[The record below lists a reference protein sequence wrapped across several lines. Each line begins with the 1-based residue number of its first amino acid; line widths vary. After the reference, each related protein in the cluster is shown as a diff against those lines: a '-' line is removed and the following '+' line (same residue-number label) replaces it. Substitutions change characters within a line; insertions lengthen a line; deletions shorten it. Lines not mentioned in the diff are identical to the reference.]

1 MEERS
6 SFLSLL
12 GVHERLRERFL
23 LHQERLLA
31 RDLDGAREQLRE
43 FDQALRRHIRA
54 EEEELLP
61 VYARAGS
68 IPGGPAVLFTGEH
81 RKMEQFVERFARML
95 DGVGENPGES
105 VRGILRTFDEQ
116 ATFKHLMAHHDQREA
131 NILYPALDRVTSEE
145 ERCSLLARCLSGPSQ
160 NRA

>member
-1 MEERS
+1 MEER

-12 GVHERLRERFL
+12 HVHERLRERFL

-43 FDQALRRHIRA
+43 FEEALRGHIRA
-54 EEEELLP
+54 EEELLLP

-68 IPGGPAVLFTGEH
+68 IPGGPPVLFTGEH
-81 RKMEQFVERFARML
+81 RKMEQFVERFVRML
-95 DGVGENPGES
+95 DWVEENRGDA

-131 NILYPALDRVTSEE
+131 NLLYPALDRVTSGE
-145 ERCSLLARCLSGPSQ
+145 ERAALLARCLPTPPQ

>member
-1 MEERS
+1 MEHAA

-12 GVHERLRERFL
+12 RIHERLRERFL

-31 RDLDGAREQLRE
+31 RDLPGAREQLRDFE
-43 FDQALRRHIRA
+43 DGLVAHIEA
-54 EEEELLP
+54 EEALLLP
-61 VYARAGS
+61 VYARAGA

-81 RKMEQFVERFARML
+81 RKMREFVERFRRML
-95 DGVGENPGES
+95 DWVEENPPEQ

-116 ATFKHLMAHHDQREA
+116 ASFKHLLAHHDQREA

-145 ERCSLLARCLSGPSQ
+145 EREALLARC
-160 NRA
+160 R